1 MAGRQTQEYQ
11 LGNLPRHIPGLGN
24 WFPGISQESVRFLI
38 VLFADP
44 RKIAF
49 WTFRIDSS
57 LFTSLWPRVQTLGSE
72 VWAPRSFQATRIQ
85 TLGSEVW
92 ALRNFQATRVDTLG
106 VDTLGSEVS
115 ASSGFQATRV
125 QTLGSEEGL
134 GFRCRGLGFR
144 V

>member
-1 MAGRQTQEYQ
+1 MFFDKEMFTQQTGQ
-11 LGNLPRHIPGLGN
+11 
-24 WFPGISQESVRFLI
+24 
-38 VLFADP
+38 
-44 RKIAF
+44 
-49 WTFRIDSS
+49 
-57 LFTSLWPRVQTLGSE
+57 
-72 VWAPRSFQATRIQ
+72 
-85 TLGSEVW
+85 
-92 ALRNFQATRVDTLG
+92 NFETWVDTLG

>member
-49 WTFRIDSS
+49 WTFRIDSCFFTPLWLSLSSRYRPRRVSNLLFTDPYKIAFWTFRIDSS
-57 LFTSLWPRVQTLGSE
+57 LFTSLWLRLLSRYRPR
-72 VWAPRSFQATRIQ
+72 
-85 TLGSEVW
+85 
-92 ALRNFQATRVDTLG
+92 RVSNLLFYRPLKNRMLDL
-106 VDTLGSEVS
+106 
-115 ASSGFQATRV
+115 SGR
-125 QTLGSEEGL
+125 
-134 GFRCRGLGFR
+134 
-144 V
+144 